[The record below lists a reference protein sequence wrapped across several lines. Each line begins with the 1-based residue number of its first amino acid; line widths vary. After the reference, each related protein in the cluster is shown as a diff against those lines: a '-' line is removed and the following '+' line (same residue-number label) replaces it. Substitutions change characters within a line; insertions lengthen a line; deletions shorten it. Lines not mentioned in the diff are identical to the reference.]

1 MGLQWDILR
10 IFGSIPGPTVLGK
23 LMNNAC
29 KVWEEVCD
37 EKRSCW
43 FYDDHKMYLAV
54 FVLRK
59 FRLQIYSR

>member
-10 IFGSIPGPTVLGK
+10 LFGSIPGPIVLGK
-23 LMNNAC
+23 LMDNAC
-29 KVWEEVCD
+29 SVWEYMCD

-43 FYDDHKMYLAV
+43 IYDDHKMYMAV

-59 FRLQIYSR
+59 LKM